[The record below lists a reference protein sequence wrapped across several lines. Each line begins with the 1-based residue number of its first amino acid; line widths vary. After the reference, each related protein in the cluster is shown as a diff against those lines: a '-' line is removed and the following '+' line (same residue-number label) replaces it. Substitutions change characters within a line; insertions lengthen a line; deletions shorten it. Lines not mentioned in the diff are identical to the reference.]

1 MDIYTIQEEAY
12 KRGYEA
18 GVKSVTDN
26 NVGGKMTPTADRE
39 RLIEILRVPIYP
51 HELADPA
58 EVVADYLL
66 DNGVT
71 FAKDINAPSKWIPI
85 TERLPEKDEYT
96 AKSKDGTEY
105 YVRLLIAYETDI
117 VEYEIGYYDGYKWL
131 TEMPIH
137 IIKDV
142 IAWKTFEPLPE
153 PPKGE

>member
-1 MDIYTIQEEAY
+1 MDIFTMQEEAY

-26 NVGGKMTPTADRE
+26 NV
-39 RLIEILRVPIYP
+39 V
-51 HELADPA
+51 
-58 EVVADYLL
+58 
-66 DNGVT
+66 
-71 FAKDINAPSKWIPI
+71 KWISVK
-85 TERLPEKDEYT
+85 ERLPKKEEYT

-105 YVRLLIAYETDI
+105 YVRLLIAYKTDI

-131 TEMPIH
+131 TEMPMR

-142 IAWKTFEPLPE
+142 IAWKPFEPLPE